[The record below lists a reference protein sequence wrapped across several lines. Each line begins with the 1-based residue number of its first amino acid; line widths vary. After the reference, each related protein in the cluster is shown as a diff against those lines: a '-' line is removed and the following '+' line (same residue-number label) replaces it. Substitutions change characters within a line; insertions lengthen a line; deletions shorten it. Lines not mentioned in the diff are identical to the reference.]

1 MAQGSLST
9 SSFVAIVACGGG
21 LMSGASADAAESGL
35 PGWMAGRW
43 CGGSAG
49 TSIEEVWLPPA
60 GGYMIGMS
68 RTVSTQQRREE
79 FEFLRVA
86 MRDGVAT
93 YLAQPQGGPVV
104 AFRQTQAGEQSMRFE
119 NPAHDFPTRVEYRRT
134 AGGLHAEIAGPGK
147 DGRERVIGFDYT
159 RCTEE
164 R

>member
-1 MAQGSLST
+1 MEQRLLT
-9 SSFVAIVACGGG
+9 RSFVAKWACCGG
-21 LMSGASADAAESGL
+21 LMAVLCADAAEPGL
-35 PGWMAGRW
+35 PSWMAGRW
-43 CGGSAG
+43 CGGSGG
-49 TSIEEVWLPPA
+49 TSIEEVWLPPS
-60 GGYMIGMS
+60 GGYMIGLS
-68 RTVSTQQRREE
+68 RTVVAQQRREE

-86 MRDGVAT
+86 IREGVPT

-147 DGRERVIGFDYT
+147 DGRERVIGFDYA
-159 RCTEE
+159 RCAEE